1 MIISF
6 TNIPFVLFCVC
17 AAFAIALHVASTF
30 FKGKAAMAAT
40 YVNVV
45 LHLGIFVLLFFAGAG
60 LDLAVATFMA
70 SVAIYL
76 ALSYAFYLVSKREAE
91 K

>member
-17 AAFAIALHVASTF
+17 AVFVVALHVISTF
-30 FKGKAAMAAT
+30 FKGRIAIVAT
-40 YVNVV
+40 YANVG
-45 LHLGIFVLLFFAGAG
+45 LHLGIFVLLFFAGAR
-60 LDLAVATFMA
+60 LDFAVATFMA
-70 SVAIYL
+70 SVTVYVS
-76 ALSYAFYLVSKREAE
+76 LSYASYLINKREAE